1 MSLHPNHIK
10 TTWLLIACIFILL
23 SGCARS
29 KAEGFAIYLTKE
41 DLAPNQMDALSHVEP
56 SDQPIISLEDI
67 LSYDAETHE
76 MELTDTAYE
85 RVLQMEVPV
94 TGISFLVCV
103 DKAPLYWG
111 AFWTP
116 FSSLSFD
123 GVTILTPLSS
133 ENPKIITLTLGYP
146 AQSFYKGVDP
156 RNNDTVFESLD
167 KAGKLVNKR

>member
-1 MSLHPNHIK
+1 MSSIPK
-10 TTWLLIACIFILL
+10 RYKYSWLLIASIFMLL
-23 SGCARS
+23 CGCARS

-56 SDQPIISLEDI
+56 SDQPIVSLEDI
-67 LSYDAETHE
+67 LSYDAETYE
-76 MELTDTAYE
+76 IELTDTAYE
-85 RVLQMEVPV
+85 RILQLEVPV
-94 TGISFLVCV
+94 AGKSFLVCV
-103 DKAPLYWG
+103 DQAPLYWG

-133 ENPKIITLTLGYP
+133 ENSKIITLTLGYP
-146 AQSFYKGVDP
+146 AQSFYNGVDP
-156 RNNDTVFESLD
+156 RNNDTVLESLD